1 MITTGMPDTGRNKEE
16 ILKELKELSSA
27 DPEYRDG
34 RLWSLVYYL
43 GEEHTSFLQNAYNS
57 YFSANGL
64 NPTAFKGLK
73 QLENDVIK
81 TTAKMLNGDKNVCG
95 VVTSGG
101 TESCLLAVKTY
112 RDLARATKRI
122 KRPEMILPETAHV
135 AWAKGAEYFGVKAV
149 YAPLDKDYRVD
160 AGAVRKLVNRNTV
173 MILGSAPE
181 YPHGLIDPI
190 EELGEIAEAKNIPL
204 HVDACVG
211 GYILPFI
218 EMTGVRLPVWDYRVM
233 GVTSISA
240 DTHKYGFAAKGAST
254 ITYRSLDILKHQMFV
269 LQNWPGGVFASPA
282 LLGTRPGGAYAAAWA
297 AIQAIGRDG
306 YIELARKTLDTT
318 NRLKKGINDIPDL
331 KIVGNPQA
339 SLFAYL
345 STSAEV
351 NIFAVGDF
359 MEKRGWHIDR
369 LQHPDALHAM
379 VTPGHEPVVGNYLE
393 DLQEAVS
400 WVREHPEAAES
411 GGAATYGMIAH
422 LPFQKM
428 VKKQVLDMFADMYGP
443 EGRMIDMES
452 SMNAE
457 GGDDGESTSSGM
469 PPFIDKI
476 IKWYVKRK
484 QSSGV

>member
-1 MITTGMPDTGRNKEE
+1 MLTTGMPDTGRKKED
-16 ILKELKELSSA
+16 ILDELKTLSSA
-27 DPEYRDG
+27 DPEYKTG

-43 GEEHTSFLQNAYNS
+43 GEEHTDFLKDAYNS

-73 QLENDVIK
+73 QLENDVIR
-81 TTAKMLNGDKNVCG
+81 TTASLLHGDKNVCG

-112 RDLARATKRI
+112 RDLGRAKKNIR
-122 KRPEMILPETAHV
+122 RPEMILPETAHV
-135 AWAKGAEYFGVKAV
+135 AWAKGAEYFGVKAL
-149 YAPLDKDYRVD
+149 YAPLDRDYRVD
-160 AGAVRKLVNRNTV
+160 VKAVRKLVSRNTV

-190 EELGEIAEAKNIPL
+190 EELGEIAVSKNIPL

-218 EMTGVRLPVWDYRVM
+218 EMLDVDLPLWDYRVK

-254 ITYRSLDILKHQMFV
+254 ITYRSLEILKHQMFV

-306 YIELARKTLDTT
+306 YIDLTEKTLRTT
-318 NRLKKGINDIPDL
+318 NRLKVGISEIPDL

-339 SLFAYL
+339 SLFAYT
-345 STSAEV
+345 STSSDV

-359 MEKRGWHIDR
+359 LEKKNWHIDR
-369 LQHPDALHAM
+369 LQRPDALHAM
-379 VTPGHEPVVGNYLE
+379 VTPGHEVVVDQYLE
-393 DLQEAVS
+393 DLREAVS
-400 WVREHPEAAES
+400 WVRQHPEAAET

-443 EGRMIDMES
+443 EGKMIDMES
-452 SMNAE
+452 SMSSNDS
-457 GGDDGESTSSGM
+457 GGTEKTASGM
-469 PPFIDKI
+469 PPFIDGI
-476 IKWYVKRK
+476 IKWYIKRK
-484 QSSGV
+484 QRTGN

>member
-1 MITTGMPDTGRNKEE
+1 MIKTGMPDTGRDKKD
-16 ILKELKELSSA
+16 ILAELSTLSEA
-27 DPEYRDG
+27 DPQYRDG

-43 GEEHTSFLQNAYNS
+43 GEEHTNFLQDAYNS

-64 NPTAFKGLK
+64 NPTAFRGLK
-73 QLENDVIK
+73 ALENDIIR
-81 TTAKMLNGDKNVCG
+81 TTADMLGGDRDVCG

-112 RDLARATKRI
+112 RDYGRAVRKIR
-122 KRPEMILPETAHV
+122 KPEMVLPETAHV

-149 YAPLDKDYRVD
+149 YAPLGPDFGVD
-160 AGAVRKLVNRNTV
+160 TGAVKKLVNKNTV

-181 YPHGLIDPI
+181 YPHGIIDPI
-190 EELGEIAEAKNIPL
+190 EELGEIALSKGIPL

-218 EMTGVRLPVWDYRVM
+218 EQLGVRLPVWDYRVK

-269 LQNWPGGVFASPA
+269 LQDWPGGVFASPA

-306 YIELARKTLDTT
+306 YRELASGILDTA
-318 NRLKKGINDIPDL
+318 NRLKSGIEAIPEL
-331 KIVGNPQA
+331 SVIGRPLA
-339 SLFAYL
+339 SLFAYK
-345 STSAEV
+345 STSADV

-359 MEKRGWHIDR
+359 MEKKGWHIDR

-379 VTPGHEPVVGNYLE
+379 VTPGHSPVADEYLE
-393 DLQEAVS
+393 DLREAVA
-400 WVREHPEAAES
+400 WVKLHPEAAET

-428 VKKQVLDMFADMYGP
+428 VKKQVLDMFAEMYGP
-443 EGRMIDMES
+443 DGKMIDMES
-452 SMNAE
+452 SMSAGENPE
-457 GGDDGESTSSGM
+457 DGGTASGM
-469 PPFIDKI
+469 PPFIDRI
-476 IKWYVKRK
+476 IRWYVKRK
-484 QSSGV
+484 QSS